1 MARPQPKIIKTIT
14 TDLGTSYDLLAAEDC
29 YVIVYKREPVNI
41 RIQHATLGPQ
51 RRKYMKLSYTN
62 EGSARVQVRKLN
74 KLFNCEDF
82 AFVRGTV

>member
-1 MARPQPKIIKTIT
+1 MARPAPNIIKTIVT
-14 TDLGTSYDLLAAEDC
+14 EHGTAYDLLAAEDC
-29 YVIVYKREPVNI
+29 YVIIYKRQPVNI

-62 EGSARVQVRKLN
+62 EGNARAQVRKLN

-82 AFVRGTV
+82 AFVKGTV